1 MEQLMHEVR
10 RTALDNDL
18 GMDNELASQTVLKML
33 IDGDEGE
40 RAFALALMEGDPGLA
55 QVEPIAA
62 AIRNPKSRF
71 EQYHS
76 LLVAKSLLDDGL
88 DESGRK
94 LLKDAAD
101 TALADSAYMDSPS
114 RAALALSIR
123 DGASRG

>member
-55 QVEPIAA
+55 QVDQ
-62 AIRNPKSRF
+62 SRPQS
-71 EQYHS
+71 ET
-76 LLVAKSLLDDGL
+76 
-88 DESGRK
+88 R
-94 LLKDAAD
+94 
-101 TALADSAYMDSPS
+101 S
-114 RAALALSIR
+114 RALSSTTPCWSR
-123 DGASRG
+123 RAFSTTGLMSPAASC